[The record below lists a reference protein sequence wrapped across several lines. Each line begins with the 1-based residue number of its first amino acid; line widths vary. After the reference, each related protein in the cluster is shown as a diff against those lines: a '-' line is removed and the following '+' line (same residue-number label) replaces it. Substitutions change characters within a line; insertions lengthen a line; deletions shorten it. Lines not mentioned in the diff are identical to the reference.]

1 METYGGDPL
10 KALLKV
16 GTKTKQ
22 MVGFVGIA
30 DKLLQGTNSSIRES
44 PRSSEELK
52 LQSNQMAAI
61 HEIYG
66 GEFKLNNRGS
76 ICFLGTF

>member
-1 METYGGDPL
+1 MGAVLETYGGDPL

-16 GTKTKQ
+16 GTKTKK

-30 DKLLQGTNSSIRES
+30 DKLLQGSNVAIRES

-52 LQSNQMAAI
+52 LQ
-61 HEIYG
+61 
-66 GEFKLNNRGS
+66 
-76 ICFLGTF
+76 